1 MGSTNKVELDIEGM
15 SCEDCA
21 LHVEKAL
28 QGIPGVKSARVPGWE
43 SGRAVLTLSD
53 AVEAG
58 TLEQTVREAGY
69 TATIVED
76 PVTMDEEQGQS
87 LTPGTEGNDSQDL
100 MVIGAGSA
108 GFAAAIRAAE
118 LGFRVTMVEAG
129 TIGGTCV
136 NVGCVPSK
144 TLIRSVEQVHRA
156 GSSPFRGVSTRAE
169 RLDWKEVINQKDELV
184 ARLRGSK
191 YTDVLSAYP
200 QITYLA
206 GRARLV
212 GGNNVEVDGRT
223 YQPRRIILATG
234 ASPWVPSIPGLEGL
248 DYLTSTTAMESTEVP
263 GTLIVVGANA
273 VGLEMAQLFVRAGSD
288 VTLVELEE
296 RIAPN
301 EDEEASSSL
310 RTYLV
315 AEGIRVETGF
325 RSERVEKTT
334 IGVVLHGTQQKRS
347 VLIEA
352 ERLLVATGRRPNT
365 EGLGLEPA
373 GIQTGPKGEVL
384 VDENLKTSNSSV
396 YAAGDVTGRDM
407 FVYVAAYA
415 GALASD
421 NALGGKRRVY
431 DTAHIPRVIFTDPQM
446 AAAGLTEEQARSFGH
461 EVRVTVLPMAQ
472 VPQALAARD
481 MRGMVKLVADRE
493 TDRLLGAHIVAP
505 PAGEMIQVAVMALRF
520 GLKIQDLRDTMFP
533 YLTGVEAIKLA
544 ALTFEKDIAKLS
556 CCAG

>member
-1 MGSTNKVELDIEGM
+1 MGSTKKMELDIQGM

-21 LHVEKAL
+21 LH
-28 QGIPGVKSARVPGWE
+28 
-43 SGRAVLTLSD
+43 
-53 AVEAG
+53 
-58 TLEQTVREAGY
+58 
-69 TATIVED
+69 
-76 PVTMDEEQGQS
+76 DEEQGQS
-87 LTPGTEGNDSQDL
+87 FTPGAGGGDSPDL

-144 TLIRSVEQVHRA
+144 TLIRSVEQIHRA

-223 YQPRRIILATG
+223 CQPHRIILAAG
-234 ASPWVPSIPGLEGL
+234 ASPWVPPIPGLEVI
-248 DYLTSTTAMESTEVP
+248 DYLTSTTAMETAEVP
-263 GTLIVVGANA
+263 GSLIVVGANA
-273 VGLEMAQLFVRAGSD
+273 VGLEMAQLFARSGSD

-296 RIAPN
+296 RITPN
-301 EDEEASSSL
+301 EDEELSALL
-310 RTYLV
+310 RTYLE

-325 RSERVEKTT
+325 RTERMEKTT
-334 IGVVLHGTQQKRS
+334 IGVVLHGTQKNRS

-365 EGLGLEPA
+365 EGLGLEQA
-373 GIQTGPKGEVL
+373 GVQTGPKGEVL
-384 VDENLKTSNSSV
+384 VDENLKTSNPSV

-421 NALGGKRRVY
+421 NSIGGKSRVY

-446 AAAGLTEEQARSFGH
+446 ATTGMTEEQAQASGR
-461 EVRVTVLPMAQ
+461 EVRITVLPMDQ

-481 MRGMVKLVADRE
+481 TRGMVKLVADRD
-493 TDRLLGAHIVAP
+493 TGRLLGAHIVAP

-520 GLKIQDLRDTMFP
+520 GLKVQDLSDTMFP
-533 YLTGVEAIKLA
+533 YLTSVEAIKLA
-544 ALTFEKDIAKLS
+544 TLTFEKDIAKLS
-556 CCAG
+556 CCAGSTSCWVSRNRLNRESAHSGV